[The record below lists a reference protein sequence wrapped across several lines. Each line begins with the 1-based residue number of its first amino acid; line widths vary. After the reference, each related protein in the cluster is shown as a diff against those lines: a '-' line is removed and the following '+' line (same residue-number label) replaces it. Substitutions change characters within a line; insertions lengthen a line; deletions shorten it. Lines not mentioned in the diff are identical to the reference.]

1 MGWIEMFQY
10 LINTLTE
17 KIKNEKVNLEE
28 KEQEK
33 ENIENKLSL
42 IETYN
47 DLKEKIKI
55 FRVRTG
61 LGGGSMLL
69 LGGLSLTLEM
79 PVGMYLA
86 LYFVIMG
93 GCLVFE
99 KIHQLRDFKKA
110 IRMNFFEGINKLI
123 ENQESME
130 ERSQS
135 LKEDIENRK
144 RVIHGYEEEL
154 KRVLIMDEF
163 ERNQLYNQLLYQ
175 ADTKEEYEL
184 LRRKQEQEMM
194 PFEEFLNESVDYG
207 NVHLEVSE
215 VDRSQKV
222 FVKKK

>member
-135 LKEDIENRK
+135 LKKDIENRK

>member
-1 MGWIEMFQY
+1 MFQY

-135 LKEDIENRK
+135 LKKDIENRK

-154 KRVLIMDEF
+154 KRVSIMDEF

-175 ADTKEEYEL
+175 ADTREEYEL

>member
-135 LKEDIENRK
+135 LKKDIENRK

-154 KRVLIMDEF
+154 KRVSIMDEF

-175 ADTKEEYEL
+175 ADTREEYEL

>member
-135 LKEDIENRK
+135 LKKDIENRK

-154 KRVLIMDEF
+154 KRVSIMDEF

-175 ADTKEEYEL
+175 ADTREEYEL

-194 PFEEFLNESVDYG
+194 PFE
-207 NVHLEVSE
+207 
-215 VDRSQKV
+215 
-222 FVKKK
+222 